1 MKTLTLKT
9 PEEIEIYLNPFRMKI
24 MRLMKSM
31 DRPMTVTEIADEMG
45 LAPAKVHYHVKKLV
59 SIGVLALKYTKVING
74 IVAKYYDFA
83 TDSIALSVM
92 DSEGSTDVLRSKVMT
107 EYGGYFDEAKQK
119 FFNLYN
125 AGDSLDEGNIY
136 ITVKDSFPVDPGR
149 IGEMN
154 DELQAVLK
162 KYRSKSEDAV
172 RYGIFM
178 FLIQNDKDDKKT

>member
-1 MKTLTLKT
+1 
-9 PEEIEIYLNPFRMKI
+9 MKI
-24 MRLMKSM
+24 MRLMKSK

-45 LAPAKVHYHVKKLV
+45 LTPAKVHYHVKKLV

-83 TDSIALSVM
+83 TDTIALSVS
-92 DSEGSTDVLRSKVMT
+92 DNGDGNDIIRSRVMM

-125 AGDSLDEGNIY
+125 SKLSIGEGSVY
-136 ITVKDSFPVDPGR
+136 INVKDSFPVDPGR

-154 DELQAVLK
+154 EELQAVLK

-178 FLIQNDKDDKKT
+178 FLIQNDKDPKDQ